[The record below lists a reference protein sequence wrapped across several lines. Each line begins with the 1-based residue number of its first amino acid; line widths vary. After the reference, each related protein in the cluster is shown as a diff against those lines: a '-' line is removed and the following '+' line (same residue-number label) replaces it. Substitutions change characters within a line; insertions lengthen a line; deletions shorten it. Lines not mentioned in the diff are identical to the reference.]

1 MTTQSYFKL
10 GLIVTE
16 TLGQVGLLVDE
27 DLRGDDVAE
36 RLKGLEQVWIAELLW

>member
-27 DLRGDDVAE
+27 NLGGDDVAE
-36 RLKGLEQVWIAELLW
+36 ERWSAEREL